1 MISTQ
6 RDATIGPD
14 ECCSIDPRLSK
25 SRGKSMNAK
34 LILSSL
40 SVAALLAVLQP
51 TGALAQDNSQ
61 PTNNCAATDKIDG
74 STANDARQ
82 KMEAAGFTDVTALY
96 KGCDNVWHGQA
107 RASGNAV
114 NVMVGPDGV
123 VRQEG
128 S

>member
-1 MISTQ
+1 
-6 RDATIGPD
+6 
-14 ECCSIDPRLSK
+14 
-25 SRGKSMNAK
+25 MNTK

-40 SVAALLAVLQP
+40 CVAAVLAVTLS
-51 TGALAQDNSQ
+51 TSAMAQDATQ
-61 PTNNCAATDKIDG
+61 ATNNCAATDKIDG

-82 KMEAAGFTDVTALY
+82 KMEAAGYSDVTALY

-107 RASGNAV
+107 RANGNAV

>member
-1 MISTQ
+1 MT
-6 RDATIGPD
+6 
-14 ECCSIDPRLSK
+14 
-25 SRGKSMNAK
+25 AK

-40 SVAALLAVLQP
+40 TAVALLAAP
-51 TGALAQDNSQ
+51 MGALAQSTSQ
-61 PTNNCAATDKIDG
+61 PTNNCAPTDKIDG
-74 STANDARQ
+74 TTANDARK
-82 KMEAAGFTDVTALY
+82 KMEGAGYTDITQLY

>member
-1 MISTQ
+1 MS
-6 RDATIGPD
+6 
-14 ECCSIDPRLSK
+14 
-25 SRGKSMNAK
+25 AK

-40 SVAALLAVLQP
+40 SVATLLAAAQP
-51 TGALAQDNSQ
+51 IAAQAQDSSQ

-74 STANDARQ
+74 STDCDERH
-82 KMEAAGFTDVTALY
+82 KMEAAGYTDVTAIY

>member
-1 MISTQ
+1 MT
-6 RDATIGPD
+6 
-14 ECCSIDPRLSK
+14 
-25 SRGKSMNAK
+25 AK

-40 SVAALLAVLQP
+40 SVAAILAVVQP
-51 TGALAQDNSQ
+51 SDVRAQDTSQ
-61 PTNNCAATDKIDG
+61 PRNNCAPTDKIDG
-74 STANDARQ
+74 STANDAR
-82 KMEAAGFTDVTALY
+82 KKFEAAGYTDVTALY

>member
-1 MISTQ
+1 MT
-6 RDATIGPD
+6 T
-14 ECCSIDPRLSK
+14 
-25 SRGKSMNAK
+25 K

-40 SVAALLAVLQP
+40 AVATALAVAQP
-51 TGALAQDNSQ
+51 IAAPVGAWAQNASQ
-61 PTNNCAATDKIDG
+61 PTNNCDPGDKIDG
-74 STANDARQ
+74 STANDARK
-82 KMEAAGFTDVTALY
+82 KMEAAGYTDVTALY

-107 RASGNAV
+107 RANGNAV

>member
-1 MISTQ
+1 MT
-6 RDATIGPD
+6 
-14 ECCSIDPRLSK
+14 
-25 SRGKSMNAK
+25 AK

-40 SVAALLAVLQP
+40 SVAIVLATLP
-51 TGALAQDNSQ
+51 IGARAQDNAQ
-61 PTNNCAATDKIDG
+61 PTNNCSASDKIDG

-82 KMEAAGFTDVTALY
+82 KLQAAGYTDVTALY

-107 RASGNAV
+107 RSSGNAV

>member
-1 MISTQ
+1 MTV
-6 RDATIGPD
+6 
-14 ECCSIDPRLSK
+14 
-25 SRGKSMNAK
+25 K

-40 SVAALLAVLQP
+40 TVAAMLAVVQP
-51 TGALAQDNSQ
+51 LSAHAQNATQ
-61 PTNNCAATDKIDG
+61 PTNNCAPTDKIDG
-74 STANDARQ
+74 STANDARK
-82 KMEAAGFTDVTALY
+82 KMEAAGFTDVTQLF

-107 RASGNAV
+107 RANGNAV

>member
-1 MISTQ
+1 
-6 RDATIGPD
+6 
-14 ECCSIDPRLSK
+14 
-25 SRGKSMNAK
+25 MNAK
-34 LILSSL
+34 LILSGL
-40 SVAALLAVLQP
+40 SVAAMLAVLQP
-51 TGALAQDNSQ
+51 AGARAQDNAQ

-107 RASGNAV
+107 RSSGNAV